1 MKIDTNSTRSKK
13 ITVIGLGAWGSS
25 LALYCAR
32 QGYQVLGWHRDESH
46 LDLIRKNRSLRIT
59 KETSAALPENLEIT
73 SDLAKC
79 RLGDLTIIALPASAW
94 SSVLPNLIPLD
105 TNGIVIS
112 ATKGLERSSNTTPL
126 TWAKDAL
133 KIPKERLCVIS
144 GPSFAKDL
152 ALRTPIT
159 LVSASTDMNTARE
172 VATVLA
178 SETLRLYPSRDP
190 LGVEFGGI
198 LKNVIALAVGM
209 SDALGYGPST
219 RAALITRGLA
229 EMTRLAVALG
239 AQAQTLAGLSGL
251 GDLVMTST
259 DDQSRN
265 RVVGLRLGRGE
276 DLKQILSSLG
286 ATAEGVLSAELVE
299 QLAKKASVDTP
310 IMSLVVQVL
319 RGEIAPKD
327 LALTLMTRPIR
338 EEF

>member
-1 MKIDTNSTRSKK
+1 MSSGSNTRSKK

-32 QGYQVLGWHRDESH
+32 QGYQVLGWHREESH
-46 LDLIRKNRSLRIT
+46 LEEIRKNRSLPIT
-59 KETSAALPENLEIT
+59 KDTAAPLPENLQTT

-79 RLGDLTIIALPASAW
+79 RFGDLTIIALPASAW
-94 SSVLPNLIPLD
+94 SSVLPDLHLLEN
-105 TNGIVIS
+105 NGIIIS

-126 TWAKDAL
+126 TWAKDTL
-133 KIPKERLCVIS
+133 KIPTERLCVIS

-190 LGVEFGGI
+190 LGVELGGI

-265 RVVGLRLGRGE
+265 RAVGLRLGRGE
-276 DLKQILSSLG
+276 DLNQILSSLG
-286 ATAEGVLSAELVE
+286 ATAEGVSSAELVE
-299 QLAKKASVDTP
+299 RLASSHSVDAP
-310 IMSLVVQVL
+310 IVNLVVQVL
-319 RGEIAPKD
+319 KKQIAPKD
-327 LALTLMTRPIR
+327 LAHALMTRPLR